1 MKSHVYQVD
10 RRTLAWAILQ
20 PILWVCGFGLV
31 LQAGTRFGALP
42 PPTPTLDADRT
53 ILVNKAVASRAPG
66 SAEVVL
72 IGDSSCMM
80 DVSARGLG
88 EALPGR
94 PQVLNLG
101 TLSFLDLPAMATLVR
116 RYEEANP
123 GRMKTLVL
131 LMHPEALRRPGPSE
145 YHVEVLRRF
154 FAGSDF
160 CSPIGFRPICWLG
173 REVFHGR
180 IWSRLVANPI
190 QGNLSV
196 RYRFTSDL
204 DRELRREAGS
214 LIDPGVFNGALVR
227 GNAEYRL
234 ANTLEAACGIFKSAL
249 PNGAR
254 LVVGMTPAPEGFVAP
269 DFAATHARMLA
280 QLARWLEADASL
292 DSLPAT
298 LPDSAFASVTHL
310 NEVGREAYT
319 TALAR
324 ALAE

>member
-1 MKSHVYQVD
+1 MKSHVYQID
-10 RRTLAWAILQ
+10 RKPLAWAILQ
-20 PILWVCGFGLV
+20 PILWVCGFGLL
-31 LQAGTRFGALP
+31 LQAGARFGGLP
-42 PPTPTLDADRT
+42 LPSPTLDADRT

-66 SAEVVL
+66 DAEVVL

-80 DVSARGLG
+80 NVSAHGLE

-101 TLSFLDLPAMATLVR
+101 TLSFLDLPTMATLVR
-116 RYEEANP
+116 GCVAANP
-123 GRMKTLVL
+123 RQLKTLVL
-131 LMHPEALRRPGPSE
+131 LMHPEALRRLGPSE
-145 YHVEVLRRF
+145 YHVEVLRHF
-154 FAGSDF
+154 LSGSDF

-180 IWSRLVANPI
+180 IWSRFVPNPI
-190 QGNLSV
+190 LGNLSV

-204 DRELRREAGS
+204 DWELRREAGS
-214 LIDPGVFNGALVR
+214 LIDPGVFDAGAAR
-227 GNAEYRL
+227 GSSEYRL
-234 ANTLEAACGIFKSAL
+234 ANNLESACGIFKSAV
-249 PNGAR
+249 PDGVR
-254 LVVGMTPAPEGFVAP
+254 LVVGITPVPEGFVAP
-269 DFAATHARMLA
+269 DFAATHARMLG

-310 NEVGREAYT
+310 NEVARETYT
-319 TALAR
+319 AALAR